1 MPVLPPLLGQEGLKI
16 RQQPSCPR
24 VQLQVSG
31 LSVARGLWTAQ
42 FHVGTQARRLG
53 LEACHCVLANRQSS
67 KVLEKAFVVALT
79 LTPTRRVIAP
89 RQVAKVTKHLR
100 RVAPGVGQVSE
111 TSITLTEPEQA
122 PGPALR
128 VKRTQDTSGVAQL
141 VVGDSSNSSITS
153 VHSRRRGRSDGNK
166 ALVRGLV
173 VTRDVDDDG
182 RLTHRTRG
190 GALWGFTVRDH
201 DDTSKVGERLQN
213 RALELTH
220 VRCEIVNIAITLR
233 FVALQ
238 AVLAPLPPRLIT
250 VEA

>member
-53 LEACHCVLANRQSS
+53 LEACHGVLANRQSS
-67 KVLEKAFVVALT
+67 KLLERAYAVALT
-79 LTPTRRVIAP
+79 LALTRPAIAP
-89 RQVAKVTKHLR
+89 RQVAKVTKHLHG
-100 RVAPGVGQVSE
+100 VALGVGHVSE
-111 TSITLTEPEQA
+111 TSITSTEPEQA

-128 VKRTQDTSGVAQL
+128 VKRTQDTNGVAPL
-141 VVGDSSNSSITS
+141 VVGDSGSSSIAS

-213 RALELTH
+213 RALELLH
-220 VRCEIVNIAITLR
+220 VCCELLIIVIKLR
-233 FVALQ
+233 
-238 AVLAPLPPRLIT
+238 
-250 VEA
+250 